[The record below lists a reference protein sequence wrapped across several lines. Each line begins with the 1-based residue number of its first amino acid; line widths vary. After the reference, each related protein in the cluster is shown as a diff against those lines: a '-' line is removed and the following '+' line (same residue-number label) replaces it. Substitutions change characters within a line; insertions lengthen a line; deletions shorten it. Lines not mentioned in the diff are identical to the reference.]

1 MFDFEYPTAE
11 INAAALW
18 HAELLRLWS
27 RTVLS
32 RLKIQLLGLLRMGI
46 ESSHELASC
55 RHDFQ
60 KIVGIRLIDRLSGA
74 VNVVQLPHLGNVRI
88 AASWLFPEED

>member
-1 MFDFEYPTAE
+1 
-11 INAAALW
+11 
-18 HAELLRLWS
+18 
-27 RTVLS
+27 
-32 RLKIQLLGLLRMGI
+32 MGI